1 MLSAH
6 SRSRSSSCGR
16 CLIMLH
22 YLKTEADNENGRSF
36 DAEISNVSRR
46 GVLGGLL
53 TATGLVLAVRVTPA
67 SAREALKPY
76 PTGGLTMPDG
86 VVADPHVFI
95 AIAPDGALTIVTHRS
110 EMGTGIRTSLPMVVA
125 DEMGA
130 DWSRVKLLQAPGD
143 EPKYGN
149 QDTDGSRSMRH
160 FVQPMRQCGAAMRQM
175 LETAAAAKWNV
186 DPS

>member
-1 MLSAH
+1 
-6 SRSRSSSCGR
+6 
-16 CLIMLH
+16 MLH
-22 YLKTEADNENGRSF
+22 YLKTEADAENGRSF

-53 TATGLVLAVRVTPA
+53 TATGLVLAVRITPA

-130 DWSRVKLLQAPGD
+130 DSIWVWDHFYPLYGDPDAAHFEAYTLL
-143 EPKYGN
+143 
-149 QDTDGSRSMRH
+149 
-160 FVQPMRQCGAAMRQM
+160 AAMAAD
-175 LETAAAAKWNV
+175 TANAHIGVGTRSSK
-186 DPS
+186 